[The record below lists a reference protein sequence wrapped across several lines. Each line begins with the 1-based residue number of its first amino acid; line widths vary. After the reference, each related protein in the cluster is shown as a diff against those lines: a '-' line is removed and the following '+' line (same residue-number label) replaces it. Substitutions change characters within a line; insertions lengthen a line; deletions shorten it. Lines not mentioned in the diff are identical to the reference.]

1 MVLYCVADK
10 RRIVKEAAAHG
21 ATKKGIARRYQICS
35 SQIRRWTKEI
45 QNCTLEMLEERG
57 KKKTLHL
64 GPDRIHGALYEE
76 VHNWFTALRQEGLA
90 VKLRTL
96 TDKYRALRTEIL
108 QPGEVLEPYKTMTD
122 RVWRYLKS
130 EHLVTRRGTH
140 VAQNHKLHVL
150 YMIYHSYPS

>member
-64 GPDRIHGALYEE
+64 GPDRIHA
-76 VHNWFTALRQEGLA
+76 
-90 VKLRTL
+90 
-96 TDKYRALRTEIL
+96 
-108 QPGEVLEPYKTMTD
+108 GESLDGCCNDGKVDSADLGPLGE
-122 RVWRYLKS
+122 
-130 EHLVTRRGTH
+130 
-140 VAQNHKLHVL
+140 
-150 YMIYHSYPS
+150 